1 MSPYLRWLGGAKI
14 MNSENAVAKMEKF
27 IEVGNLEG
35 AFEIMRSLDEVTFF
49 DPEFIN
55 AKAILLLAM
64 GQPKEAEG
72 TLIDGL
78 TLYPECGDLYY
89 NLGYIYFERELFVE
103 SALCFAAY
111 CRYVADS
118 SEDTKD
124 IIEDIESKMKQISKL
139 YVVFNSFRSAVG
151 QDFILITEKPF
162 GEDRAFML
170 LAFILRQWGNRIFY
184 LAEPVEVNLQAFPEL
199 GEILTI
205 IFENMEEKDG
215 IQLIRPV
222 MLQSET
228 NKFDTIPYII
238 QKITDEF
245 SPNRHCH
252 VICRSIVLDRVED
265 ADTLDGI
272 GNRFEIVFAPT
283 NHEVE
288 DVLSYGLFGDFY
300 RTLNKLYNI
309 NISKDWANPSLLI
322 SIVIPTRN
330 NPETLEHTLKTCLYD
345 QGDDFEVVISDNSS
359 PDNDDTMRLVQ
370 RLNDRRIKYYRPERE
385 LLLKESFEFAYC
397 KTKGEFIFSIGSD
410 DAVLHHGL
418 ETLRNILNHFP
429 DDDVF
434 IWDRLLYCWP
444 GVSKMQEDQL
454 VIPTCSYQADNVQ
467 ASYIDCDD
475 YLQAILNL
483 NISMYSLPMFYINS
497 GFRRNYIHKIIEKTG
512 KFLDGDSQ
520 DIYTGLINYALN
532 DRLLYIKHPI
542 TIAGMSSHSV
552 GIQTTKMLQSSDAIM
567 EYKKK
572 NRQFYTNYQRVYN
585 TKVFPLRGFSDKWL
599 LFNQFAK
606 ICQKRINPKFNL
618 NRLNWKL
625 AFSSCVESLSATD
638 PSFQERVHEYEV
650 SSTALGD
657 EVFKQWFK
665 ETYSENP
672 NFKGATYLNPTEKQY
687 KRGIQKDGSLV
698 LDSSLFGV
706 ENVYDACEV
715 FNKLFRI

>member
-1 MSPYLRWLGGAKI
+1 
-14 MNSENAVAKMEKF
+14 MNSENAVAKMKRF

-35 AFEIMRSLDEVTFF
+35 AFEIMRSLDEFS
-49 DPEFIN
+49 DPEFID

-64 GQPKEAEG
+64 RQPEDAED
-72 TLIDGL
+72 TVIDGL
-78 TLYPECGDLYY
+78 SLYPECADLYY
-89 NLGYIYFERELFVE
+89 NLGNIYFVRELFVE

-111 CRYVADS
+111 CRYAADS

-124 IIEDIESKMKQISKL
+124 VIEDIENKMKQISKL
-139 YVVFNSFRSAVG
+139 YVVFNSFRSAAG
-151 QDFILITEKPF
+151 QDFIFITEKPF
-162 GEDRAFML
+162 GEDTAFML
-170 LAFILRQWGNRIFY
+170 LTFILRQLGNQIFY
-184 LAEPVEVNLQAFPEL
+184 LAEPVEVTVQASPDL
-199 GEILTI
+199 GEILTV
-205 IFENMEEKDG
+205 IFENMEDKGG
-215 IQLIRPV
+215 IHLIRPV

-245 SPNRHCH
+245 SPHRHCD
-252 VICRSIVLDRVED
+252 VICRSIALDRIED

-283 NHEVE
+283 NE
-288 DVLSYGLFGDFY
+288 DVLSHGLFGDFY

-309 NISKDWANPSLLI
+309 NISKDWTNPSLLI

-359 PDNDDTMRLVQ
+359 PDNDDTLRLVQ
-370 RLNDRRIKYYRPERE
+370 KVNDPRIKYYRPERE

-397 KTKGEFIFSIGSD
+397 KAEGEFVFSIGSD
-410 DAVLHHGL
+410 DAVLYHGL
-418 ETLRNILNHFP
+418 ETLRNKLNDFP
-429 DDDVF
+429 DEDVIF
-434 IWDRLLYCWP
+434 WDRLLYCWP
-444 GVSKMQEDQL
+444 GGNKSQEDQL
-454 VIPTCSYQADNVQ
+454 VIPTCSYQAENVQ
-467 ASYIDCDD
+467 TGYIDCNDS
-475 YLQAILNL
+475 LQSIMNL
-483 NISMYSLPMFYINS
+483 TVPMYALPMFYINS

-520 DIYTGLINYALN
+520 DIYMGLINYALN
-532 DRLLYIKHPI
+532 DRLLYIMHPI
-542 TIAGMSSHSV
+542 TIAGMSSHSA
-552 GIQTTKMLQSSDAIM
+552 GIQTTKMLQSSDAVM

-572 NRQFYTNYQRVYN
+572 NKQFYTNYQRVYN

-599 LFNQFAK
+599 LFNQYAK

-618 NRLNWKL
+618 YGLNWIL
-625 AFSSCVESLSATD
+625 AYSSCVESLSATD

-657 EVFKQWFK
+657 KAFTQWFK

-672 NFKGATYLNPTEKQY
+672 NFKGVTYLNPTEKQY

-706 ENVYDACEV
+706 ENVYDACEL
-715 FNKLFRI
+715 FNKIFRI